1 MCSPTGDHSLRRGN
15 LGARRDPAAPQCRV
29 PPRQS
34 VSYEPADLCGELG
47 PPIES
52 GSGNSFT
59 GTKLHLRFITLLISP
74 VPRSFQVVSE
84 DHRLNRTVP
93 TEHRCYRLRP

>member
-1 MCSPTGDHSLRRGN
+1 MCSPTGDHSWRRDN
-15 LGARRDPAAPQCRV
+15 LGSRRYPAAHQCRL

-47 PPIES
+47 PLIES
-52 GSGNSFT
+52 ESGNSFT
-59 GTKLHLRFITLLISP
+59 GNKLHLRFITLLISP

-84 DHRLNRTVP
+84 DHRLNRTVL
-93 TEHRCYRLRP
+93 TERHCYRLRP